1 MSQIK
6 NIIFDLGGV
15 LLNLDYNKTSV
26 AFQKLGVANFDDLFT
41 QFKANTLFE
50 DLETGKISNESFYE
64 TIQQYC
70 RPGVTRQ
77 EMESAWNAMLLDYR
91 EESLIYLTQLKQRYN
106 LFLLSNTNRIHLAAI
121 QALFT
126 SQMGEK
132 PLLDDYFTKAYYSH
146 IIQMRKPY
154 VSTYEFVL
162 QDGNMLASETLFI
175 EDSIQNVEGAKEL
188 GIQTLLLLPAEKIEN
203 LGL

>member
-26 AFQKLGVANFDDLFT
+26 EFQKLGVTNFDDLFT

-50 DLETGKISNESFYE
+50 DLETGKISDEQFYT
-64 TIQQYC
+64 TISKYC
-70 RPGVTRQ
+70 KPGVTAAEIQ
-77 EMESAWNAMLLDYR
+77 FAWNAMLLDYR
-91 EESLIYLTQLKQRYN
+91 EESLSYLTQLKKRYN
-106 LFLLSNTNRIHLAAI
+106 IFLLSNTNSIHLAAI
-121 QALFT
+121 QSLFIR
-126 SQMGEK
+126 QMGEK
-132 PLLDDYFTKAYYSH
+132 PLLDDYFIKAYYSH

-154 VSTYEFVL
+154 VSTYEYVL
-162 QDGNMLASETLFI
+162 KDSNMLAAETLFI
-175 EDSIQNVEGAKEL
+175 EDSIQNVEGAKEA
-188 GIQTLLLLPAEKIEN
+188 GIQTHLLLPTEKIEN